1 MTRHKLPSRNQA
13 GSGNIVATMKK
24 ALTRDL
30 LVAAAV
36 SALAACAAP
45 APQDVA
51 PAATGATAVKPA
63 GNSSADYRRVTRNGE
78 EYYCKRQKVTASLTR
93 VVETCLTAAQLEAQR
108 NDAQDYVNKTQGV
121 PGQTAGSNPMNV
133 GGSVVQ

>member
-1 MTRHKLPSRNQA
+1 
-13 GSGNIVATMKK
+13 MKK
-24 ALTRDL
+24 ALTRGL

-45 APQDVA
+45 A
-51 PAATGATAVKPA
+51 ATGVTAAEEA
-63 GNSSADYRRVTRNGE
+63 GKSAADYRRVTRDGQD
-78 EYYCKRQKVTASLTR
+78 YYCKRQKVTASLTR

-108 NDAQDYVNKTQGV
+108 NDAKDYVNKVQGV
-121 PGQTAGSNPMNV
+121 PGQTSGSNPMNV